1 MAQPAQAALGGT
13 IEDGIQ
19 SLAVVEA
26 AVVDAASFHDDF
38 ALPNE
43 LEELWCIDHGAE
55 MEAMSAL
62 AIRGALADGR
72 LRPSQKVW
80 RDGHACWQP
89 ISDFD
94 ELMPH
99 DFAHEP
105 TGRFEVPAQSGPRRI
120 VRRAPAPPP
129 PPPWVAGKSKTRAF
143 FSAVCVGIVLG
154 LLLLLPFASAGRLAP
169 VLGAQARQILA
180 TFAP

>member
-1 MAQPAQAALGGT
+1 MAQPAQAALGGN
-13 IEDGIQ
+13 IEDGFH

-26 AVVDAASFHDDF
+26 AVDAASFRNDI
-38 ALPNE
+38 AQPVE
-43 LEELWCIDHGAE
+43 LEELWCIDHGAG
-55 MEAMSAL
+55 MEVMSAL
-62 AIRGALADGR
+62 AIRGALAHGR

-105 TGRFEVPAQSGPRRI
+105 TGRFEVPTQSGPRRI

-129 PPPWVAGKSKTRAF
+129 PPPADGASKTRAF
-143 FSAVCVGIVLG
+143 FSAVCVGILLG
-154 LLLLLPFASAGRLAP
+154 LLLLLPFASAGRVAP